1 MKASSSN
8 KIFNPA
14 ALPLPI
20 LTAEYSTDLG
30 KISNTVHKSN
40 TIHKTTPTSYK
51 ELRYDCP
58 TALTKNLLETNHAYD
73 THSVAE
79 KVSLESTLPKSTA
92 GTTSNALSHTE
103 NNNPGLLLFMKSL
116 LGDKAFESISLLSV
130 SFFISG
136 ILLMFYLIN

>member
-1 MKASSSN
+1 MKASSSD

-30 KISNTVHKSN
+30 KISNT
-40 TIHKTTPTSYK
+40 IHKTNPTFYK
-51 ELRYDCP
+51 ELRYECP
-58 TALTKNLLETNHAYD
+58 TAITKNLLETNHAYD
-73 THSVAE
+73 THSMAE

-92 GTTSNALSHTE
+92 DTTSNALSHTE

-116 LGDKAFESISLLSV
+116 LGDKAFDSISLLSV

-136 ILLMFYLIN
+136 ILLMLYLLN

>member
-1 MKASSSN
+1 MKASSSD

-30 KISNTVHKSN
+30 KISNT
-40 TIHKTTPTSYK
+40 IHKTTLTSYK

-58 TALTKNLLETNHAYD
+58 TAVTKNLLETNHAYD

-79 KVSLESTLPKSTA
+79 KVSLESTLPKSRA
-92 GTTSNALSHTE
+92 DTTSNALSHTE

-116 LGDKAFESISLLSV
+116 LGDKAFDSISLLSV

>member
-1 MKASSSN
+1 MSRIQCHLAEP
-8 KIFNPA
+8 IAGNPA

-30 KISNTVHKSN
+30 KISNT
-40 TIHKTTPTSYK
+40 IHKTTPTSYK

-58 TALTKNLLETNHAYD
+58 TAVTKNLLETNHAYD

-79 KVSLESTLPKSTA
+79 KVSLESTLPNSTA
-92 GTTSNALSHTE
+92 DTTSNALSHTE

-116 LGDKAFESISLLSV
+116 LGDKAFDSISLLSV

-136 ILLMFYLIN
+136 ILLMVYLLN

>member
-1 MKASSSN
+1 MKASSSD

-30 KISNTVHKSN
+30 KISNT
-40 TIHKTTPTSYK
+40 IHKTTPTSYK

-58 TALTKNLLETNHAYD
+58 TAVTKNLLETNHAYD

-79 KVSLESTLPKSTA
+79 KVSLESTLPKSTVD
-92 GTTSNALSHTE
+92 TTSNALSHTK
-103 NNNPGLLLFMKSL
+103 NNNLELRLFMKSL
-116 LGDKAFESISLLSV
+116 LGDKAFDSISLLSV

-136 ILLMFYLIN
+136 ILLMLYLLN

>member
-20 LTAEYSTDLG
+20 LTAEYSTNLG
-30 KISNTVHKSN
+30 KISNTIHKST
-40 TIHKTTPTSYK
+40 TIYKTTPTSHK
-51 ELRYDCP
+51 ELRYECP
-58 TALTKNLLETNHAYD
+58 TAITKNLLETNHAYD
-73 THSVAE
+73 TNSMAE
-79 KVSLESTLPKSTA
+79 EVSLESTLPKSTA
-92 GTTSNALSHTE
+92 DTTSNALPHTE
-103 NNNPGLLLFMKSL
+103 KNNPGLLLFMKSL

>member
-1 MKASSSN
+1 MKASSSD

-30 KISNTVHKSN
+30 KISNT
-40 TIHKTTPTSYK
+40 IHKTTPTSYK

-58 TALTKNLLETNHAYD
+58 TAATKNLLETNHAYD

-79 KVSLESTLPKSTA
+79 KVSLESTLPNSTA
-92 GTTSNALSHTE
+92 DTTSNALSHTE

-116 LGDKAFESISLLSV
+116 LGDKAFDSISLLSV

-136 ILLMFYLIN
+136 ILLMVYLLN

>member
-1 MKASSSN
+1 MKASSSD

-30 KISNTVHKSN
+30 KISNT
-40 TIHKTTPTSYK
+40 IHKTTPTSYK

-58 TALTKNLLETNHAYD
+58 TAATKNLLETNHAYD

-79 KVSLESTLPKSTA
+79 KVSLESTLPKSTVD
-92 GTTSNALSHTE
+92 TTSNALSHTK
-103 NNNPGLLLFMKSL
+103 NNNLELRLFMKSL
-116 LGDKAFESISLLSV
+116 LGDKAFDSISLLSV

-136 ILLMFYLIN
+136 ILLMLYLLN

>member
-1 MKASSSN
+1 MKASSSD

-30 KISNTVHKSN
+30 KISNT
-40 TIHKTTPTSYK
+40 IHKTTPTSYK

-58 TALTKNLLETNHAYD
+58 TAVTKNLLETNHAYD

-92 GTTSNALSHTE
+92 DTTSNALSHTE

-116 LGDKAFESISLLSV
+116 LGDKAFDSISLLSV

>member
-1 MKASSSN
+1 MKASSSD

-30 KISNTVHKSN
+30 KISNT
-40 TIHKTTPTSYK
+40 IHKTTPTSYK

-58 TALTKNLLETNHAYD
+58 TAVTKNLLETNHAYD

-79 KVSLESTLPKSTA
+79 KVSLESTLPNSTA
-92 GTTSNALSHTE
+92 DTTSNALSHTE

-116 LGDKAFESISLLSV
+116 LGDKAFDSISLLSV

-136 ILLMFYLIN
+136 ILLMVYLLN

>member
-1 MKASSSN
+1 MKASSSD

-30 KISNTVHKSN
+30 KISNT
-40 TIHKTTPTSYK
+40 IHKTTPTSYK
-51 ELRYDCP
+51 ELRYECP
-58 TALTKNLLETNHAYD
+58 TAVTKNSLETNHAYD

-79 KVSLESTLPKSTA
+79 KVSLESTIPQSTA
-92 GTTSNALSHTE
+92 DTKSNALSHPE

-116 LGDKAFESISLLSV
+116 LGDKAFDSISLLSV

>member
-1 MKASSSN
+1 MKASSSD

-30 KISNTVHKSN
+30 KISNT
-40 TIHKTTPTSYK
+40 IHKTTPTSYK

-58 TALTKNLLETNHAYD
+58 TAVTKNLLETNHAYD

-92 GTTSNALSHTE
+92 DTTSNALSHTE

-116 LGDKAFESISLLSV
+116 LGDKAFDSISLLSV

-136 ILLMFYLIN
+136 ILLMLYLLN